1 MSLAFHEI
9 ADFKIWLALSEL
21 LFVQF
26 TGAFPRSMGLIT
38 CASNNGNNLL
48 SKYVLK
54 RFSLV
59 LLSFS
64 SINIRILANHCD
76 ELHRHGVRRVYV
88 TSIIERG
95 SFPTFTGLTPE
106 NLTPEKFNNIRHAV
120 NKGLRKKLGS
130 SFIDV
135 GKKIKYPRH
144 YDDDLVHPGFKHSGI
159 HLLKCIT
166 ERCLYSYLTG

>member
-1 MSLAFHEI
+1 
-9 ADFKIWLALSEL
+9 
-21 LFVQF
+21 
-26 TGAFPRSMGLIT
+26 MGLIT
-38 CASNNGNNLL
+38 CASNNSNNLL

-59 LLSFS
+59 VLSFS

-88 TSIIERG
+88 ASIIERG

-106 NLTPEKFNNIRHAV
+106 KFNKIRRAV
-120 NKGLRKKLGS
+120 NKGLRKKFGS

-135 GKKIKYPRH
+135 GKKIKYPNH
-144 YDDDLVHPGFKHSGI
+144 YDGDLVHPRFKQGGI
-159 HLLKCIT
+159 HLLKCII